1 MAQFAVAVT
10 GGVASGKSAVCDHL
24 AALGASVIDADLISR
39 ELVEPG
45 QPALAEIVAAFGA
58 DMLDEHGA
66 LRRRLMRERIFG
78 DAPARARLEAI
89 LHPRVRLLLRERA
102 LAASGRYAV
111 LAIPLLIETGHYSW
125 LDRIV
130 AIDVP
135 EAIQLDRLMQ
145 RDGVDIGLARAMLQ
159 AQASRQQRLA
169 IASDVVINDADL
181 GTLERICDRLHHWLL
196 DRAMQAARGD

>member
-10 GGVASGKSAVCDHL
+10 GGVASGKSAVCDRL

-145 RDGVDIGLARAMLQ
+145 RDGVDIGLAQAMLQ